1 MFTRVEFQE
10 SQVEGR
16 TVLDAFTL
24 FEEEEG
30 VTTQA
35 WHLPLQAV
43 ADRQEI
49 YGLRDNEHSLEF
61 LGKARLQPLVENEA
75 VAEVY
80 PPYSKH
86 LQQETRTLI
95 EGLGEGPK
103 LRGRTLLAYDAAAS
117 EDLGS
122 TLDQA
127 RERSLQ
133 RLSVSGNQQRVRM
146 FGAESPAAAAME
158 CSNDVVQRI
167 LEVCDREEAI
177 LRAWRLNTAFDACP
191 ELQELMTKGGNG
203 RI

>member
-30 VTTQA
+30 VITQA

-49 YGLRDNEHSLEF
+49 YGLRDSEHSLEF
-61 LGKARLQPLVENEA
+61 LGKARLQPLVEDEA

-80 PPYSKH
+80 PPYSRH

-103 LRGRTLLAYDAAAS
+103 LRGRTLLAYDAAAT
-117 EDLGS
+117 EDVGA

-133 RLSVSGNQQRVRM
+133 RLSVGGSQQRMRM
-146 FGAESPAAAAME
+146 FGAESAAAVAME
-158 CSNDVVQRI
+158 CSNDVVQKL
-167 LEVCDREEAI
+167 LEICDREEAL

-191 ELQELMTKGGNG
+191 ELQDLMLKEDNES
-203 RI
+203 

>member
-1 MFTRVEFQE
+1 VFTRVEFQE

-133 RLSVSGNQQRVRM
+133 RLSVGGSQQRMRM
-146 FGAESPAAAAME
+146 FGAE
-158 CSNDVVQRI
+158 CSNDVVQKL
-167 LEVCDREEAI
+167 LEVCDREEAL

>member
-1 MFTRVEFQE
+1 MFTRVELQE
-10 SQVEGR
+10 HQVEGR
-16 TVLDAFTL
+16 TVLQAFTL
-24 FEEEEG
+24 LEEEDG
-30 VTTQA
+30 IVTQG
-35 WHLPLQAV
+35 WHLPLQAI

-49 YGLRDNEHSLEF
+49 YGLRDCGHSLEF
-61 LGKARLQPLVENEA
+61 LGRARAQPDLEDEA
-75 VAEVY
+75 VTEVY
-80 PPYSKH
+80 PPYAEH

-117 EDLGS
+117 KDVGS

-133 RLSVSGNQQRVRM
+133 RLSVSGNQQRMRM
-146 FGAESPAAAAME
+146 FGAESPAAVAME

-191 ELQELMTKGGNG
+191 ELQELMLKSENES
-203 RI
+203 